1 MDGNFDVFSVLII
14 VADDAVGT
22 RDGIKSVIAESGI
35 KFNFNKPPTSALSFR
50 RVLVAVPIVHE
61 GGGDK
66 GHVAWA

>member
-35 KFNFNKPPTSALSFR
+35 KFNFNRTK
-50 RVLVAVPIVHE
+50 
-61 GGGDK
+61 
-66 GHVAWA
+66 